1 MSENKLNYLKVLRA
15 LKEIPF
21 GVGRKLLI
29 DFLKGDLK
37 NKSIKSNRI
46 FVLDNFG
53 SLKLAEKEIETIIEN
68 LIGNGLIEVVRA
80 KDNSFVKL
88 LKLTTR
94 GRNEIFKPKLYANKI
109 NNNLISKESEITE
122 ADRLI
127 FKELDSFLNG
137 FNEQQKKAIISDK
150 KEILCIAGAGSG
162 KTTVLTKRIE
172 FLVKYRGI
180 EPKKILAITFTRKA
194 RQEMQERLMKLKIE
208 TNVETFNSF
217 SEKILQR
224 YSQLIYKRQVK
235 VISYANKIIAI
246 ISALN
251 KQGITMEHA
260 IEQYFSYSQK
270 RNKTHEQLSN
280 IFMND
285 CFSVLDFFKVKNQE
299 LYDFSSE
306 VEIKERQ
313 TARMIYEICKY
324 LKDYMKLV
332 GLRDYTDQVLDTI
345 NFFKANKEFIPKYEH
360 VLIDEYQDVS
370 AMQVELLDLLNLENI
385 FAVGDPRQ
393 KYFLGLTDL
402 IIQPALH

>member
-251 KQGITMEHA
+251 KQ
-260 IEQYFSYSQK
+260 
-270 RNKTHEQLSN
+270 R
-280 IFMND
+280 
-285 CFSVLDFFKVKNQE
+285 
-299 LYDFSSE
+299 
-306 VEIKERQ
+306 IK
-313 TARMIYEICKY
+313 K
-324 LKDYMKLV
+324 
-332 GLRDYTDQVLDTI
+332 
-345 NFFKANKEFIPKYEH
+345 
-360 VLIDEYQDVS
+360 
-370 AMQVELLDLLNLENI
+370 
-385 FAVGDPRQ
+385 
-393 KYFLGLTDL
+393 
-402 IIQPALH
+402 